1 VKGIPHTSL
10 HMGNRT
16 AIRMPLS
23 GEYATEE
30 TTAVLWSPRSDVPQ
44 AVFVLGHGGRAKGR
58 TPSELIDQQ
67 LSGIASGLCDRG
79 HAVVAF
85 NFLYSERGLRQPDPP
100 SVLESVFRDA
110 IALAAGYY
118 GRPIVLGGRS
128 MGAFIASRLASNGAD
143 CIGLC
148 LLAYPL
154 HPPLERGGRVRV
166 DHWDSISQP
175 VLFVQGEFDNRS
187 NQDLWHRFAPRLRSP
202 VVLEII
208 PGGNHQFVVPGRDH
222 EEVRGT
228 IATLMADWVVGVL
241 Q

>member
-1 VKGIPHTSL
+1 
-10 HMGNRT
+10 MQ
-16 AIRMPLS
+16 LS
-23 GEYATEE
+23 GEYATE
-30 TTAVLWSPRSDVPQ
+30 TTAALWSPGSDVPK
-44 AVFVLGHGGRAKGR
+44 AVFVFGHGGRAKGR

-67 LSGIASGLCDRG
+67 LAGIASGLCDRG
-79 HAVVAF
+79 HAVLAF
-85 NFLYSERGLRQPDPP
+85 NFPYSERGWKQPDPP

-110 IALAAGYY
+110 MKFAAGSY

-128 MGAFIASRLASNGAD
+128 MGALVASRLASNGAD

-175 VLFVQGEFDNRS
+175 VLFVQGELDNRS
-187 NQDLWHRFAPRLRSP
+187 DQYLWHRLSPRLRGP
-202 VVLEII
+202 VGLKII
-208 PGGNHQFVVPGRDH
+208 PGGNHQFSVPGRNPED
-222 EEVRGT
+222 VRAT
-228 IATLMADWVVGVL
+228 IATLIADWVVGVL